1 MLLTGRQTSP
11 FTRPYVPLLKM
22 VMVPSDHESALDSLK
37 FCYDSP
43 HVHPE
48 CQGAAWARSKVN
60 VLL

>member
-11 FTRPYVPLLKM
+11 VTRPYVPLLKM

-48 CQGAAWARSKVN
+48 CQGAA
-60 VLL
+60 